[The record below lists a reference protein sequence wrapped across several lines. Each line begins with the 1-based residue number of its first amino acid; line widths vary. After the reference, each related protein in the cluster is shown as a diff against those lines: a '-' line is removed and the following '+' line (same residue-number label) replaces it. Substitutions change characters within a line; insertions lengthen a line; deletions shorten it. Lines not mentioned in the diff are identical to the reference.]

1 MRIQHPYRHR
11 HIPGKILLWVVLVML
26 VNLWVDV
33 NDWAFAQ
40 AQHNDGVAKTTY
52 DDFDSLYEWVAE
64 ALFAL
69 EDATPENDES
79 PDNNGE
85 GKVLIT
91 KITWMQQAVSAIYT
105 IGTTEPLKNYTLNL
119 HETLTNPWQPVW
131 SPPPN
136 PSAAS

>member
-1 MRIQHPYRHR
+1 
-11 HIPGKILLWVVLVML
+11 ML

-33 NDWAFAQ
+33 SDWAFAQ
-40 AQHNDGVAKTTY
+40 AQHNDGVFKTTY

-79 PDNNGE
+79 PDTNSE
-85 GKVLIT
+85 GKVLKT
-91 KITWMQQAVSAIYT
+91 KITWMQQAVSNKYT
-105 IGTTEPLKNYTLNL
+105 IGTGEPLKNYTLNP
-119 HETLTNPWQPVW
+119 HETLTNTWQPVW